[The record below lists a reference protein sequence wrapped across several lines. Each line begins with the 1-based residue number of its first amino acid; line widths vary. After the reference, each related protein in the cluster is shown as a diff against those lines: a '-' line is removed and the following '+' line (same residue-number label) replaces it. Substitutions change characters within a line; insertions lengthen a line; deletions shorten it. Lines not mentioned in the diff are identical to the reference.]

1 MKRFAYCIAILFWSV
16 NLMAQQ
22 EYFIFIQ
29 ADNSQPFYAIVNS
42 KTHSSSP
49 RGNLILSRLADSTYQ
64 ITIGFPGNKYP
75 EQVFT
80 VAIKKKDKG
89 FQLRLVG
96 ASEWNL
102 FNWQSQESIKPPAR
116 SNQMAQGE
124 RKTDGFAILMANVV
138 NDSTVLYTSIAK
150 AEPGLAEKK
159 EETKT
164 DPGTGINENSTDV
177 AKNSSANEV
186 DKMLATK
193 EAARLSDSLNKV
205 ANKTD
210 SHKVESKEAI
220 VVVPIENKENKGKTN
235 AENSEVK
242 TSKTDS
248 GLAKSDESSN
258 QKSLTKKEETA
269 IALGLAT
276 AQSKDSAEKKVDTTV
291 SIPISTASVEKITE
305 TNTDQGKELVFLS
318 RGTGSA
324 DTVKLF
330 ISFEVN
336 LDTAT
341 LVKKVDTPVHNEIEE
356 LKPKV
361 DAAVVVNENEK
372 EKQKEIK
379 NPDTLKQVPATIVAT
394 PDANKKP
401 EKKVEMINSD
411 CRGLAIDADVDKLRI
426 KMLAENNVDDRIAAA
441 RKYFKTK
448 CFYTKQ
454 IRSLSELFL
463 SDEGRYRFFD
473 AAFPFAVDTDNFKQL
488 VSLLSDEYFVNR
500 FKAMVR
506 L

>member
-1 MKRFAYCIAILFWSV
+1 MKRFAFCIAILFWSV

-29 ADNSQPFYAIVNS
+29 ADNGQPFYAIVNA
-42 KTHSSSP
+42 KTHSSTP
-49 RGNLILSRLADSTYQ
+49 RGNLIISRLRDTTYQ

-75 EQVFT
+75 EQVFA
-80 VAIKKKDKG
+80 VAINKKDKG
-89 FQLRLVG
+89 FQLRQVST
-96 ASEWNL
+96 SEWNL
-102 FNWQSQESIKPPAR
+102 FNWQNQESIKPPSR
-116 SNQMAQGE
+116 SSSNQMAQGE
-124 RKTDGFAILMANVV
+124 RKTDGFAVLMANVV

-150 AEPGLAEKK
+150 AEPGLKEKK
-159 EETKT
+159 EETKA

-177 AKNSSANEV
+177 AKNSSSNEV

-193 EAARLSDSLNKV
+193 EAVKLTDTLNKV
-205 ANKTD
+205 SNKTD

-220 VVVPIENKENKGKTN
+220 VVVPIDQKEKTKAAN
-235 AENSEVK
+235 LEVK
-242 TSKTDS
+242 NSRPDS
-248 GLAKSDESSN
+248 ALVKSDESSN
-258 QKSLTKKEETA
+258 AKSTSKKEETA

-276 AQSKDSAEKKVDTTV
+276 AQSKDSLEKKIDTTV
-291 SIPISTASVEKITE
+291 SIPITTPAAEKVAEINTE
-305 TNTDQGKELVFLS
+305 RGKELVFLS
-318 RGTGSA
+318 RGAGSV
-324 DTVKLF
+324 DTVKVF
-330 ISFEVN
+330 ISFE
-336 LDTAT
+336 LDVDTSS
-341 LVKKVDTPVHNEIEE
+341 LVKKVDTPLHNEIEV

-379 NPDTLKQVPATIVAT
+379 NPDTVKQVPATTVAPT
-394 PDANKKP
+394 EENKKP
-401 EKKVEMINSD
+401 EKKIDMINSD

-454 IRSLSELFL
+454 IKSLSELFL

-473 AAFPFAVDTDNFKQL
+473 AAFPFAVDSENFKQL

-506 L
+506 M